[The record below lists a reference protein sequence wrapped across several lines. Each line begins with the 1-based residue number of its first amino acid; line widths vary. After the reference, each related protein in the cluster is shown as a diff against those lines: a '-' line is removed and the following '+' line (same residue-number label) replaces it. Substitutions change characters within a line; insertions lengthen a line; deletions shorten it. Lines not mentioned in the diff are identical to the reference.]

1 MKCEDEGN
9 TQQSHM
15 EFWNGCE
22 NGGDRYGS
30 MNLLVVGNALP
41 YIYTS
46 SKTHAWEFLK
56 KYVKFKAYN
65 YKKLTLEEGNYHY
78 FTITD

>member
-46 SKTHAWEFLK
+46 SKTHA
-56 KYVKFKAYN
+56 
-65 YKKLTLEEGNYHY
+65 
-78 FTITD
+78 